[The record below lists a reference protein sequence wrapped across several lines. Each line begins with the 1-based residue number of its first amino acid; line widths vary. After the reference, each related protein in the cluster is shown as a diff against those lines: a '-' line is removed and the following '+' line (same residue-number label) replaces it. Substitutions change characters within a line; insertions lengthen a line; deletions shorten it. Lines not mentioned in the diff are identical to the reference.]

1 MHDPRRGKDPEYPA
15 SGGRCRTGENV
26 QYTDE
31 DKRNDVLK
39 VIQVVPGIYIFNMF
53 GFVTK

>member
-39 VIQVVPGIYIFNMF
+39 VIQVVSGIYI
-53 GFVTK
+53 